1 MVSGTLREEP
11 LRRFSDK
18 PLNKNISICWSLT
31 GLISTVVNICYQ
43 CDWIYADIHVSPV
56 NIDGGAHIYIYI
68 IIVYIYTYIRI
79 HTHTIYTYIP
89 ITVTSLQIWAAGY
102 WGTSEFPLESGWFR
116 TLRKQLMMQWRPL
129 GVEKSLTLG
138 SKCINMLLYLSRRW
152 EVFPFPC
159 LLLRKKERYHPKN
172 VAAITDQKK
181 NTISSGLKI
190 FLELRVSSW
199 ELARSSLVGMQRRDE
214 ALENVQKALEEQSEA
229 IIRRR
234 WYGICRIMLYE
245 THESM
250 NKTRPV

>member
-68 IIVYIYTYIRI
+68 YYNCIYIHIRI

-172 VAAITDQKK
+172 VAAITECKK
-181 NTISSGLKI
+181 KSCVKKKHHQWLKI
-190 FLELRVSSW
+190 SWSLGSSSW
-199 ELARSSLVGMQRRDE
+199 EGPPWWVCNEETKRSKTCRKPWRSRARPSFAEGVRHMPYHVVW
-214 ALENVQKALEEQSEA
+214 NT
-229 IIRRR
+229 
-234 WYGICRIMLYE
+234 RI
-245 THESM
+245 HE
-250 NKTRPV
+250 

>member
-1 MVSGTLREEP
+1 MVGHT
-11 LRRFSDK
+11 
-18 PLNKNISICWSLT
+18 
-31 GLISTVVNICYQ
+31 Y
-43 CDWIYADIHVSPV
+43 
-56 NIDGGAHIYIYI
+56 IYIYYNCI
-68 IIVYIYTYIRI
+68 YIHIRI

-172 VAAITDQKK
+172 VAAITECKK
-181 NTISSGLKI
+181 KSCVKKKTPSVTENL
-190 FLELRVSSW
+190 LELRV
-199 ELARSSLVGMQRRDE
+199 LIMGRSSLVGMQRRDE

-234 WYGICRIMLYE
+234 CTAYAVSCCMKHTNPWIKQDQFRGQSR
-245 THESM
+245 
-250 NKTRPV
+250 